1 MDQKRLNYSVRKLKP
16 KDIPRYLALTKIND
30 RESDFLGSSPEDPRI
45 SPMQLM
51 NSISTGRMV
60 IFVIELNGQLVGQL
74 GMYWR
79 RSRNK
84 KLGHCMN
91 LGLAVMKDYWGY
103 GMGTSL
109 MQACED
115 WAKMNQI
122 VRLELEVVCQ
132 NEPAVALYKKCG
144 YDIEGTKRKS
154 MYIDGEYF
162 DEYLMAKIL
171 I

>member
-1 MDQKRLNYSVRKLKP
+1 MDKKRLNYSVRQLKP

-30 RESDFLGSSPEDPRI
+30 KESNFLGSSPEDRRI
-45 SPMQLM
+45 PPMQLLQ
-51 NSISTGRMV
+51 SISSGRMV
-60 IFVIELNGQLVGQL
+60 IFVVEMAGQLVGQL

-79 RSRNK
+79 RTRNK

-91 LGLAVMKDYWGY
+91 LGLAVMKDYWGN
-103 GMGTSL
+103 GMGTAL
-109 MQACED
+109 MNACED
-115 WAKMNQI
+115 WARMNQI
-122 VRLELEVVCQ
+122 VRLELEVVCK
-132 NEPAVALYKKCG
+132 NESAVALYKKCG

-154 MYIDGEYF
+154 MMIEDEYV